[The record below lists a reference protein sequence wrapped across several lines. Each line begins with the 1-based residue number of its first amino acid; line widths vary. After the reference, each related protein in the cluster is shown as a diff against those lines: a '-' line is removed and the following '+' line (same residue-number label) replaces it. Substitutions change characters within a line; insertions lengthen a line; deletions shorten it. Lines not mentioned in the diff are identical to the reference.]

1 MTRLP
6 ILVVDDDHAASSA
19 LVALVTSRGTL
30 ADAAH
35 DLTTA
40 LALVAQRDYAL
51 AILDYEMPEVD
62 GLEFFARLRQVRAD
76 LPGVMFTGVV
86 TPELL
91 TRATDAGFLHVL
103 WKPAELDELLAIVE
117 SHSSAGP

>member
-6 ILVVDDDHAASSA
+6 ILVVDDDHASSSA
-19 LVALVTSRGTL
+19 LVALITSRGTS

-35 DLTTA
+35 DLATA

-76 LPGVMFTGVV
+76 LSGVMFTGVV
-86 TPELL
+86 TPELV
-91 TRATDAGFLHVL
+91 TRATDAGFSHVL
-103 WKPAELDELLAIVE
+103 WKPADLDELLAIVE
-117 SHSSAGP
+117 SHSSPGA

>member
-19 LVALVTSRGTL
+19 LVALVTSRGTS

-35 DLTTA
+35 DLATA

-62 GLEFFARLRQVRAD
+62 GLEFFARLRQVRAN
-76 LPGVMFTGVV
+76 LPGVLFTGVV
-86 TPELL
+86 TPELV
-91 TRATDAGFLHVL
+91 TRATAAGISRVL
-103 WKPAELDELLAIVE
+103 WKPADLDELLAVVE
-117 SHSSAGP
+117 SHSSAGS